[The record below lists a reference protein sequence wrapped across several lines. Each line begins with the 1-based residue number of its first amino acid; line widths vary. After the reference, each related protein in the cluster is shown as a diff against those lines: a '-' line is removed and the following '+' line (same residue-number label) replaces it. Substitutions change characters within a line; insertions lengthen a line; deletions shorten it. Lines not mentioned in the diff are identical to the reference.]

1 MPFGLGQSKPQQ
13 TLGLLRL
20 TRLLWASPNTLL
32 GLLLV
37 ALWML
42 FGARARWVD
51 GALEAAP
58 SRPMR
63 PGGLRMRLPFAAVT
77 LGHVVVAVDP
87 RELEQHRAHE
97 RVHVRQYER
106 WGPAFLPAYV
116 ASSAWQWL
124 EGRHPYW
131 DNRFELE
138 ARRLAP

>member
-1 MPFGLGQSKPQQ
+1 VHW
-13 TLGLLRL
+13 
-20 TRLLWASPNTLL
+20 LWASPNTLI
-32 GLLLV
+32 GVLLL
-37 ALWML
+37 ALWVLL
-42 FGARARWVD
+42 FGARIRWVD

-58 SRPMR
+58 SRPLR
-63 PGGLRMRLPFAAVT
+63 PRGWRMRLPFAAVT
-77 LGHVVVAVDP
+77 LGHVVVAVDEQ
-87 RELEQHRAHE
+87 ELDRHRAHE

-131 DNRFELE
+131 DNRFEVE

>member
-1 MPFGLGQSKPQQ
+1 LAKPQRSQ
-13 TLGLLRL
+13 RLLRL
-20 TRLLWASPNTLL
+20 TRLLWASPNTLI
-32 GLLLV
+32 GFLLL
-37 ALWML
+37 ALWVL
-42 FGARARWVD
+42 LGARVRWVD

-58 SRPMR
+58 TRQLR

-77 LGHVVVAVDP
+77 LGHVVVAVDTQEMD
-87 RELEQHRAHE
+87 RHRAHE

-116 ASSAWQWL
+116 ASSARQWL

-131 DNRFELE
+131 DNRFEVE